1 VIKVKYCVN
10 KARVLRIQY
19 TLCLIS
25 LRNLRQGFLTRQQ
38 TCKDV
43 NWIILML

>member
-1 VIKVKYCVN
+1 MIKIKYCVN
-10 KARVLRIQY
+10 KASVLRIQY

-25 LRNLRQGFLTRQQ
+25 LRNLILTRQQ

-43 NWIILML
+43 SWIILVL